1 MHCIGSTAKGILS
14 EMFGKTHKAM
24 SKGERV
30 YTCLFVCV
38 SVCVWCAHG
47 DVTKACSLMAAMTSL
62 KRIFDVSVWPW
73 KMTGS
78 PSSPSQQSTAC
89 GGRERDFSRL

>member
-1 MHCIGSTAKGILS
+1 MRCLAKHIKQCPKES
-14 EMFGKTHKAM
+14 EYT
-24 SKGERV
+24 RV
-30 YTCLFVCV
+30 CLFV
-38 SVCVWCAHG
+38 SLCVWCAHG
-47 DVTKACSLMAAMTSL
+47 DVTKACSLMATMTSL